1 MSQKNLT
8 YALWE
13 NNSSPIH
20 CEKAPQVVRIYK
32 MEEIEDYYDEV
43 DIDAYFDVDQK
54 TEKEKREI
62 FVEEKYLVHGR
73 KEEWI
78 RKRRNHLEMEN

>member
-1 MSQKNLT
+1 
-8 YALWE
+8 
-13 NNSSPIH
+13 
-20 CEKAPQVVRIYK
+20 

-73 KEEWI
+73 KEERI
-78 RKRRNHLEMEN
+78 RKRRNHLEMENY